1 MFLIDQR
8 GRHHHG
14 RRVSVPLRGLVVF
27 NGTELQGT
35 AAGSEVSVPLRGL
48 VVFNPVLKIPRHTR
62 SFSPVCGA
70 KYFRAFSSRK
80 YLASAFLTSKIV
92 SNLRYINCITHINS
106 LRNTLRRK
114 FIELTRCMHPLRTI
128 CRHTECISA
137 YAAKRQAQHLCS
149 AYAAHEPSAR
159 LLH

>member
-1 MFLIDQR
+1 MIDFLQE
-8 GRHHHG
+8 
-14 RRVSVPLRGLVVF
+14 VSVPLRGLVVF
-27 NGTELQGT
+27 NRQNTCYWIPIKK
-35 AAGSEVSVPLRGL
+35 VSVPLRGL

-70 KYFRAFSSRK
+70 KYFRAVSSRK
-80 YLASAFLTSKIV
+80 YLAFAFLTDKIV

-106 LRNTLRRK
+106 LWNTLRRK
-114 FIELTRCMHPLRTI
+114 FIELTRCMHPFRTI

-159 LLH
+159 LLHW

>member
-1 MFLIDQR
+1 MIDFLQE
-8 GRHHHG
+8 
-14 RRVSVPLRGLVVF
+14 VSVPLRGLVVF
-27 NGTELQGT
+27 NIETLDD
-35 AAGSEVSVPLRGL
+35 SCIKEVSVPLRGL

-70 KYFRAFSSRK
+70 KYFRAVSSRK
-80 YLASAFLTSKIV
+80 YLAFAFLTDKIV

-106 LRNTLRRK
+106 LWNTLRRK
-114 FIELTRCMHPLRTI
+114 FIELTRCMHPFRTI

-159 LLH
+159 LLHW

>member
-1 MFLIDQR
+1 MKWNEL
-8 GRHHHG
+8 
-14 RRVSVPLRGLVVF
+14 RREQTVSVPLRGFVVF
-27 NGTELQGT
+27 NATNTGYRS
-35 AAGSEVSVPLRGL
+35 AATNVSVPLRGF

-62 SFSPVCGA
+62 IFSPVCGA

-80 YLASAFLTSKIV
+80 YLAFAFLTSKIV

-106 LRNTLRRK
+106 LLNTLRRK

-137 YAAKRQAQHLCS
+137 YAAKHPVRRLYS